1 MGRIVEIRD
10 HDREKNR
17 TKRVI
22 TKDAS
27 CYYKMRGLLLLQIL
41 SAHLMQNENLYYKKK
56 QV

>member
-27 CYYKMRGLLLLQIL
+27 CYYKMRWLLLLQIL
-41 SAHLMQNENLYYKKK
+41 SAHLMQNETLYYKKK